1 MGQKI
6 RVGQMSQWDK
16 CPSGTNVPVGQMS
29 SGTTVLW
36 DKCPS
41 GTNVPVGQMS
51 SGTNV
56 RGTNVQWDSCPVGQM
71 SCGTIVSG
79 TVVTPPKGCLHL
91 LFQICDYLDHQL
103 L

>member
-1 MGQKI
+1 
-6 RVGQMSQWDK
+6 
-16 CPSGTNVPVGQMS
+16 MS

-56 RGTNVQWDSCPVGQM
+56 RGTNVQWDSCPVGLM

-79 TVVTPPKGCLHL
+79 TVVTACLWNQMDDSEEPKSISPLKGSNSEAN
-91 LFQICDYLDHQL
+91 
-103 L
+103 